1 MKVIVINLARAVA
14 RRQAMTEILGSL
26 DMEFE
31 ILEATDWKDLTEQE
45 CSLVNT
51 AERERQG
58 QKSLSKSMIAAVTSH
73 RRAPTQLISSEDE
86 MAVILEDDVTISPEF
101 KTVLALA
108 GHSGSGA
115 DFDVIFQHRGRSRN
129 AFVPLKR
136 MGNYPLGM
144 VRFSDWGTQGYIVT
158 RKAAQAYFKYYPKI
172 LYRSDHSLHAFWENG
187 LETFSLDP
195 PVVFHENQ
203 SGPHS
208 YLGEVKVDGR
218 SRSAMA
224 RARRLRTEIAKEFHR
239 RRAFKRRLRKALD
252 GNDPTV
258 ESS

>member
-45 CSLVNT
+45 YSLVNT

-58 QKSLSKSMIAAVTSH
+58 QKPLSKSMIAAVTSH
-73 RRAPTQLISSEDE
+73 RRALTQLISSKDE

-108 GHSGSGA
+108 GHSGV
-115 DFDVIFQHRGRSRN
+115 DFDVIFLHRGRSRN

-136 MGNYPLGM
+136 MGNYRLGM
-144 VRFSDWGTQGYIVT
+144 VKFSDWGTQGYIVT

-218 SRSAMA
+218 SRSATA
-224 RARRLRTEIAKEFHR
+224 RARRLRTEITKEFHR
-239 RRAFKRRLRKALD
+239 RRAFKRRLRKAQD
-252 GNDPTV
+252 RNDPTV
-258 ESS
+258 VSS